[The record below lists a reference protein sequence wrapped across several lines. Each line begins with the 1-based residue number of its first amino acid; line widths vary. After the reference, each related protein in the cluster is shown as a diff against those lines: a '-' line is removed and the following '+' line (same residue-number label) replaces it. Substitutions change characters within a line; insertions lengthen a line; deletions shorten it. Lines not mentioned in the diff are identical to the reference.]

1 MTRGFAR
8 LNVGMNEL
16 TRLIESLIDA
26 RPVKER
32 PILRVARAWDL
43 PPQRLYD
50 LFRFGSTSDDTLRAI
65 SKATGCPYQTLLLA
79 AHPEV
84 HSPAVPPMEETIP
97 VR

>member
-8 LNVGMNEL
+8 VNLGMNEL
-16 TRLIESLIDA
+16 TRLVQSLVGD
-26 RPVKER
+26 R
-32 PILRVARAWDL
+32 PILQVAKAWDL

-79 AHPEV
+79 AHPEDLGT
-84 HSPAVPPMEETIP
+84 SPAVSPTGEK
-97 VR
+97 VVSR

>member
-16 TRLIESLIDA
+16 TRLVESLIDA

-32 PILRVARAWDL
+32 PILRVARAWMV

-50 LFRFGSTSDDTLRAI
+50 LFRFGNTSDDTLRRI
-65 SKATGCPYQTLLLA
+65 SRATGCPYQTLLLA

-84 HSPAVPPMEETIP
+84 HSPADP
-97 VR
+97 VEVKA

>member
-16 TRLIESLIDA
+16 TRLVQSYVGD
-26 RPVKER
+26 R
-32 PILRVARAWDL
+32 PILRVARDWKL

-84 HSPAVPPMEETIP
+84 HSPAVPPMEDAIP
-97 VR
+97 AR